1 MKKKYCKKEKEL
13 VKRREEDGNGVQEVE
28 ERGRENWERRI
39 GEEKGK
45 RERETR
51 REEVEQNGRTLL
63 KFSKKNLSVSQDY
76 PPLNNSVF
84 FYIAIQTTSVFLITS
99 AIKITVIN
107 FSRIRTSHSGKSYC
121 CIKNKATYVTINK
134 EYIKL
139 NRIY

>member
-51 REEVEQNGRTLL
+51 RGSRTNGRTLL
-63 KFSKKNLSVSQDY
+63 KFSKKKPFSFPRLSSTEQFSFFLY
-76 PPLNNSVF
+76 SYTNNKCIF
-84 FYIAIQTTSVFLITS
+84 NYFCY
-99 AIKITVIN
+99 KDH
-107 FSRIRTSHSGKSYC
+107 SH
-121 CIKNKATYVTINK
+121 
-134 EYIKL
+134 
-139 NRIY
+139 

>member
-51 REEVEQNGRTLL
+51 RGSRTNGRTLL

-84 FYIAIQTTSVFLITS
+84 FLYSYTNNKCIFNYFCY
-99 AIKITVIN
+99 KDH
-107 FSRIRTSHSGKSYC
+107 SH
-121 CIKNKATYVTINK
+121 
-134 EYIKL
+134 
-139 NRIY
+139 

>member
-84 FYIAIQTTSVFLITS
+84 FLYSYTNNKCIFNYFCY
-99 AIKITVIN
+99 KDH
-107 FSRIRTSHSGKSYC
+107 SH
-121 CIKNKATYVTINK
+121 
-134 EYIKL
+134 
-139 NRIY
+139 